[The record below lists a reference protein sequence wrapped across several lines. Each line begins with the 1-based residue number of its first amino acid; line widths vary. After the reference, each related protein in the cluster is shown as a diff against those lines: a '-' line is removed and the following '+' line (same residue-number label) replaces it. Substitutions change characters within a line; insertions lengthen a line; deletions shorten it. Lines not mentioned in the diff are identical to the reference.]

1 MAPKKQVAKT
11 GAQSTDLTN
20 PTELFEQ
27 HAGEGLENVTGKD
40 LLVPRLSLLQQLSP
54 QLNKKKPEFIEGGE
68 VGDIADLGTGEIF
81 EGPLNFLP
89 VHYSKVYIE
98 WLPDRQGLAAIHE
111 DASILD
117 QCDDEYRLPNGS
129 TIQETHQF
137 FGLNLDAQCRRSFIS
152 FASTQIKKARKW
164 NTLATS
170 EKVERADGT
179 LFTPPL
185 FFRSYHLG
193 SAEESK
199 NGNDW
204 AGWTVDRGPAMQEL
218 GDFKFV
224 YDEAMAFRKSLL
236 AGHSKADNSDLGDE
250 SKDEGSTDSEG
261 RM

>member
-1 MAPKKQVAKT
+1 MSKKNQAAKT
-11 GAQSTDLTN
+11 GAQSTALAD
-20 PTELFEQ
+20 PTKLFEQ

-40 LLVPRLSLLQQLSP
+40 ILVPRLALLQQLSP
-54 QLNKKKPEFIEGGE
+54 QLSKKRPEFIEGGE

-81 EGPLNFLP
+81 EAPLHFLP
-89 VHYSKVYIE
+89 VHYSKIYIE
-98 WLPDRQGLAAIHE
+98 WLPDRKGLAEIHYN
-111 DASILD
+111 AAILD
-117 QCDDEYRLPNGS
+117 QCDDNFTLPNGNKV
-129 TIQETHQF
+129 QETHQF

-185 FFRSYHLG
+185 FFRSYVLG

-199 NGNDW
+199 SGNDW
-204 AGWTVDRGPAMQEL
+204 AGWTVDRGKAMQDL
-218 GDFKFV
+218 PDFAFV
-224 YDEAMAFRKSLL
+224 YDEATNFRKSLL
-236 AGHSKADNSDLGDE
+236 AGEAKADNSDLGGVVEEDNTN
-250 SKDEGSTDSEG
+250 GEG